1 MYIMMKP
8 GYAQSWI
15 ALTKNPTSWLKL
27 SRRNIFGLLQIR
39 SLKMKDLTIGIQWTF
54 RVTTGPWSPHRTHP
68 TSRLTSS
75 VSTARI
81 NSWTG
86 TYSRAGW
93 RWPKKFLLNVS
104 LVNYCSKDICLFFFR
119 GDFSLSQDLQ
129 MASNT
134 QTVWYLQ
141 KTWLAGQKLISRREM
156 KEIFKSQA
164 FELLHKW
171 TGLLV
176 EANPAIFPVGF
187 LSGRK
192 VWQV

>member
-1 MYIMMKP
+1 MIP
-8 GYAQSWI
+8 SP
-15 ALTKNPTSWLKL
+15 NPSNKSSYFFSQYSQDQFLD
-27 SRRNIFGLLQIR
+27 RHIFKGR
-39 SLKMKDLTIGIQWTF
+39 ME
-54 RVTTGPWSPHRTHP
+54 VT
-68 TSRLTSS
+68 
-75 VSTARI
+75 
-81 NSWTG
+81 
-86 TYSRAGW
+86 
-93 RWPKKFLLNVS
+93 KKFLLNVS

-192 VWQV
+192 AWQVICFPF